1 MTRSVLI
8 TLGRLPKALDIAR
21 ALSQAGCRVIVAE
34 PFSWHLTRASRYV
47 AKCYTTPS
55 PVQDQR
61 AYVASLL
68 EIIEREGVSLV
79 VPVSEE
85 VLHVSLI
92 DQNLPENVT
101 FFSVDHDQLRALH
114 DKHDFN
120 QLAAKVGLAVP
131 ETCLLGTPEGQDLA
145 NRCDYILKPANT
157 CSGKGFSKHAQ
168 GEALPS
174 TDGLPRTLVQEQM
187 KGALKSTFSI
197 CHQGRVIGTV
207 VYQAAIL
214 SDSVAVAFEL
224 LDQETMIETWIERFV
239 ESTGHTGFVSFD
251 MMENEEGVPHAIEC
265 NPRATSGIHFVEP
278 EDLAGA
284 VLDPANQTRLRVSK
298 TRLKYQF
305 WSSLTETQS
314 AVFGEESALEKAK
327 IMWKAKEV
335 NFAWRDPLPLW
346 LMPFT
351 SWPIMKRAFL
361 NGETFGEASTFDIA
375 WMEETGN
382 EPDCTQDTDI
392 KSTRQSAREAS

>member
-55 PVQDQR
+55 PVEDQH

-68 EIIEREGVSLV
+68 EIIERERVSLV

-85 VLHVSLI
+85 VLHASLI
-92 DQNLPENVT
+92 GQSLPESVS
-101 FFSVDHDQLRALH
+101 FFSVDHEQLRMLH
-114 DKHDFN
+114 DKYTFN
-120 QLAAKVGLAVP
+120 QLAAKAGLAVP
-131 ETCLLGTPEGQDLA
+131 ETCLLGTHEAQELA
-145 NRCDYILKPANT
+145 NRRDYILKPANT
-157 CSGKGFSKHAQ
+157 CSGKGFSKHSQ

-174 TDGLPRTLVQEQM
+174 MPGLPTTLVQQQM
-187 KGALKSTFSI
+187 KGALKSTFSM
-197 CHQGRVIGTV
+197 CHQGRVIGTI
-207 VYQAAIL
+207 VYRAAIL
-214 SDSVAVAFEL
+214 SDSVAVAFER
-224 LDQETMIETWIERFV
+224 LDHEPAIETWITRFV
-239 ESTGHTGFVSFD
+239 ESTGHTGFISFD
-251 MMENEEGVPHAIEC
+251 MMEDEEGAPHAIEC
-265 NPRATSGIHFVEP
+265 NPRATSGIHFVKP
-278 EDLAGA
+278 EDLAA
-284 VLDPANQTRLRVSK
+284 AILDPANQTGLGVSK
-298 TRLKYQF
+298 PGLKYQF

-314 AVFGEESALEKAK
+314 AVFGRESALEKAK
-327 IMWKAKEV
+327 IMWRAKEV
-335 NFAWRDPLPLW
+335 NFEWRDPLPLW

-375 WMEETGN
+375 WMDEADDASDRKQGAGIK
-382 EPDCTQDTDI
+382 PTQ
-392 KSTRQSAREAS
+392 QSAKEAS